1 MKENEHKHL
10 RYIVVLYAICT
21 PVLLALTLWL
31 FLGWRGALPEQNTD
45 QIEKPEPEYIYV
57 YTEVEPNTDDTTAQ
71 ESTWVVRE
79 HEEKIGVFSED
90 GVLLRVVDVYTKTL
104 PRADRVLLRE
114 GIAVTS
120 RQDLYALM
128 EDFGA

>member
-1 MKENEHKHL
+1 MKANEHKHL
-10 RYIVVLYAICT
+10 RCVVVLYAICT

-31 FLGWRGALPEQNTD
+31 FLGWNKFSSEPNEVPAA
-45 QIEKPEPEYIYV
+45 KPEPEYIYV
-57 YTEVEPNTDDTTAQ
+57 YTEVKPEEAPELE
-71 ESTWVVRE
+71 ESAWVVRE
-79 HEEKIGVFSED
+79 HEEKIGIFTED

-104 PRADRVLLRE
+104 PKADRVLLRE
-114 GIAVTS
+114 GIAVSS

>member
-10 RYIVVLYAICT
+10 RYVVALYAICT

-31 FLGWRGALPEQNTD
+31 FLGWNHTSSAQNE
-45 QIEKPEPEYIYV
+45 IPSAKPEPEYIYV
-57 YTEVEPNTDDTTAQ
+57 YTEVEPEEDMTTE

-79 HEEKIGVFSED
+79 YEEKIGIFSED
-90 GVLLRVVDVYTKTL
+90 GALLRVVDVYTKTL

-114 GIAVTS
+114 GIAVSS

-128 EDFGA
+128 EDYGG